1 MGRVDDAPDERIEL
15 LADAERP
22 GGFVLLIDRVRQSY
36 VDLDDPSYLDFE
48 YMRWFAAALDGLR
61 PGRLAVTH
69 IGGGAGAMPRW
80 IDSNR
85 PGSTHIILEPDA
97 NLVDLIRRR
106 LPFARGA
113 RVRIRTTPGR
123 PGLEKLQ
130 EESADVVILDAFDGA
145 RVPADLT
152 TAECLGEVARVLRS
166 DGLFLANVGDGGR
179 LDYSKRFAAG
189 LRKLVGAPVVISEK
203 RVFGGAR
210 FGNVV
215 LAASPGRIDV
225 PGLRRRL
232 SAEILPAQVR
242 AGSAVEDWIG
252 GALPFTDADSSR
264 SPQPPEATWRHR
276 AEHGQS
282 GGERHRPGDAALM
295 SPGVAADL
303 PVWMSVQ
310 QFRDGLLVG
319 RRAPDG
325 MVVPAQFFS
334 EDAAPVKGLPGVITL
349 LRDARFSD
357 DEIIDWL
364 FRDDE
369 SLPGTPIEALRANR
383 GKEIKRRAQVA
394 GY

>member
-1 MGRVDDAPDERIEL
+1 MGRVDDAPEERIEL

-80 IDSNR
+80 IDTDR

-106 LPFARGA
+106 LPFARDA

-123 PGLEKLQ
+123 PGLERLQ

-179 LDYSKRFAAG
+179 LDYSKRLAAG
-189 LRKLVGAPVVISEK
+189 LRKLVGAPVVVSEK

-232 SAEILPAQVR
+232 SAEIFPAQVR

-252 GALPFTDADSSR
+252 GALPFTDAASSR
-264 SPQPPEATWRHR
+264 SPQPPEAAWR
-276 AEHGQS
+276 
-282 GGERHRPGDAALM
+282 
-295 SPGVAADL
+295 
-303 PVWMSVQ
+303 
-310 QFRDGLLVG
+310 
-319 RRAPDG
+319 
-325 MVVPAQFFS
+325 VP
-334 EDAAPVKGLPGVITL
+334 
-349 LRDARFSD
+349 R
-357 DEIIDWL
+357 
-364 FRDDE
+364 
-369 SLPGTPIEALRANR
+369 
-383 GKEIKRRAQVA
+383 
-394 GY
+394 